1 MVKKFFLLL
10 LVAMLNVVAW
20 GDPTNEISIG
30 TYNKAQ
36 TVGELKFTEP
46 VVRVVTK
53 EGESE
58 IANVTSQYNIEYSI
72 FNAGTSG
79 TEGTLETVS
88 GVRYRKDETTGT
100 TVKVLGGD
108 VVMGNTPGN
117 VWIEVIATPKS
128 GSGATLRK
136 RYEINISAI
145 SVDVTFT
152 PVFTGKDGYDGSIEV
167 YTKNTGHTYSK
178 ATAMLP
184 KYKLNVA
191 GTTKDVTDEFD
202 VAISYTGSTQ
212 MYLSSDKSKIQF
224 DQKMSIPTGE
234 HYGTLTYTF
243 TSKTGQYSTI
253 PKTIYVSL
261 KADSYAAP
269 KKDLTL
275 SLTRNHIYQ
284 ETVSQESGVNEGYLT
299 IHVYK
304 FGKSDIDG
312 SNSNYQYKTPTPSL
326 LVDGT
331 ALPLNINN
339 SSYGDFKLMYK
350 IESDKT
356 YYDDCQFLYSNRTG
370 SIQAAGEKTGLTI
383 GDCMYQVAKPG
394 LVKVAVYAVLD
405 EGYYGTNLKAM
416 YNPYIPAEETEPMV
430 ITDDWGGRYV
440 VYAQPQYFY
449 IDVMKRQPTIQL
461 TPDPTN
467 LSFITGDVITMDDR
481 FEISAYKGTDSNG
494 IAGALKWGANDGSGD
509 HFAYQ
514 FFISDRNDDH
524 IHIDWYAY
532 AASGDTNTD
541 HPTWNANGGD
551 IYSFIDWHATGYKL
565 SNSQPLREGDII
577 KTGNTIQFT
586 ANRDFNIATEGDAT
600 RNLIGQTITIGGENI
615 LVTPGNIDE
624 LVGVKSGDVVTVD
637 EYVLITS
644 GNIGSYSSRY
654 LQEGDFEKGIT
665 YNSMKGYGNEDW
677 KMTFNTD
684 GDYNIP
690 YTARAW
696 THEKWDVSA
705 EKTITFNVVDDP
717 APTELELSYYY
728 QVATVSQ
735 DPFNEPVAKVVTTNG
750 KYDVTKYFT
759 ITYSITAENGGS
771 LNGTTGLYEHAA
783 TGTTLNPTTGEVRI
797 GSTTGDVVITVHGVR
812 KTESISYAN
821 PADKTYTIHIISSEG
836 LAKWEVMSECD
847 HSCAVPAEESKR
859 RFATI
864 EEANGRMHFYA
875 TGTIYGG
882 TVIDGVPGIDMTV
895 GVPTGDAS
903 TEWTAE
909 VTTLTSKV
917 CCKHEGENSVIV
929 TSASNVILDEN
940 GIPTAGAFYKFRPTV
955 NGFLTV
961 DANFKSGHSI
971 VLRSLNSITGEIL
984 DENYYNTSGADFPGD
999 VTFTHPLLAGQ
1010 TYYLFDETDGRE
1022 LRLHGFGYQPAFIMD
1037 RSTTK
1042 AQSEAPLSAST
1053 FLNSLMKNVPELY
1066 SGTNSH
1072 VTFAVSDP
1080 SARATGDVSTYLEV
1094 DSDGKLDPHK
1104 MTLDDEG
1111 VFKLRVTAT
1120 VRSSTLAGECT
1131 KKTTY
1136 YDVQII
1142 DIPTFKI
1149 GKYNSS
1155 ETPAEGTSN
1164 YQSLLEGQEVGY
1176 VAETTNIKTAMQM
1189 TFGGFTGGD
1198 YEAVKPSGDM
1208 DVRTDDWNY
1217 SNKHDGGTTVA
1228 GHLIEGYN
1236 STDGFNYNLPIDNFE
1251 YFTKGANNPVDEEG
1265 NQPLLESPLSPNN
1278 GSNYTYGNGV
1288 GYEQDGSFH
1297 YNTTYRVPSRGT
1309 YLKFEPRE
1317 SGTLIVYLL
1326 QEGSC
1331 DYHFEDGTDGHNADK
1346 VITKIGKLYQMKW
1359 RPLYITDETGK
1370 PVTMVNKFG
1379 NVSKY
1384 LDAGDDLENAGSYT
1398 LGLARCNK
1406 VEPEIDAECG
1416 SQSGV
1421 VKRDGCSF
1429 DWSQFR
1435 GTDADAARLLA
1446 AWPAKGQR
1454 ESIIRLDNGGFA
1466 LPHKA
1471 YVRYAFD
1478 VKAGKTYFVFQQGS
1492 KFWLGGYSFVPVGFP
1507 DKCTYALDST
1517 PNVQTQEKVWNGG
1530 ATAPGTDS
1538 ESDITFTWDK
1548 SSTMFNSNVENL
1560 YVTINDRRNSEITGG
1575 TNAGAGGVAADV
1587 VKPRNFTK
1595 GKWESICLPFSV
1607 SESEMKEVFG
1617 DDYMLV
1623 TCDGVYTYKDN
1634 SGNKVVTDEILFT
1647 RHANGYV
1654 EAGRPY
1660 LVKPSKDDGTFTFK
1674 NVSIEGAESVTDYNG
1689 VVYRVPNPTRFTV
1702 GINNEE
1708 FIFKGVYM
1716 RETMPRG
1723 SYFVYNGDAEHPN
1736 GLYRYNADAKIGGY
1750 RAYFQ
1755 LQSGR
1760 PEAALMSSF
1769 SIRDVKF
1776 AEADIETG
1784 ILAINKDGSV
1794 TEIPRNAGIY
1804 TIDGQKLS
1812 DNPLDFNKLP
1822 SGIYIVDG
1830 KKYVK

>member
-1 MVKKFFLLL
+1 MIKKLFLLL
-10 LVAMLNVVAW
+10 IVAMLNVVAW
-20 GDPTNEISIG
+20 AATENVISIG
-30 TYNKAQ
+30 TYDKAQ

-46 VVRVVTK
+46 VVRVVTMTD
-53 EGESE
+53 EVET
-58 IANVTSQYNIEYSI
+58 ANVTSQYNIEYSI
-72 FNAGTSG
+72 FDAETSG

-128 GSGATLRK
+128 GSGATLRA

-152 PVFTGKDGYDGSIEV
+152 PVFTDKAGYNGSIEV
-167 YTKNTGHTYSK
+167 YTKNTGHSYSK
-178 ATAMLP
+178 AYALLP

-224 DQKMSIPTGE
+224 DQKMSIPSGD

-253 PKTIYVSL
+253 IKNIYVSL
-261 KADSYAAP
+261 KADSYEAA
-269 KKDLTL
+269 KKNLEL
-275 SLTRNHIYQ
+275 SLTRNHIKQ
-284 ETVSQESGVNEGYLT
+284 ETVSQEPGVNEGYLT
-299 IHVYK
+299 THIYK
-304 FGKSDIDG
+304 YGKSDLDG
-312 SNSNYQYKTPTPSL
+312 GGDAYHYKTPTPSL

-331 ALPLNINN
+331 ALPLNVTNGGGG
-339 SSYGDFKLMYK
+339 YGDFKLVYK
-350 IESDKT
+350 IVSDET
-356 YYDDCQFLYSNRTG
+356 YFDDCQFLYSNRTG
-370 SIQAAGEKTGLTI
+370 SIQNPGEPTGI
-383 GDCMYQVAKPG
+383 RVDENAYQVAKPG

-416 YNPYIPAEETEPMV
+416 YNAVKDPANPSEDWV

-514 FFISDRNDDH
+514 FFISDRNKDH

-532 AASGDTNTD
+532 AASGDTNTS
-541 HPTWNANGGD
+541 HPTWDDNGGD
-551 IYSFIDWHATGYKL
+551 IYSFINWHATGYEL
-565 SNSQPLREGDII
+565 SQSQALREGDII

-586 ANRDFNIATEGDAT
+586 ADRDFNIATEGDAT
-600 RNLIGQTITIGGENI
+600 RNLIGQTITIGGKNI

-624 LVGVKSGDVVTVD
+624 LVGVKNGDVVTVN

-644 GNIGSYSSRY
+644 GNISSYSSRY

-690 YTARAW
+690 YTARPW
-696 THEKWDVSA
+696 NHVKWDVSA
-705 EKTITFNVVDDP
+705 EKTITFNVSTTP
-717 APTELELSYYY
+717 EPTELELSYYY
-728 QVATVSQ
+728 QVAMVSQ

-759 ITYSITAENGGS
+759 ITYSITTENDGS

-783 TGTTLNPTTGEVRI
+783 TGTTLNPTTGEVHI
-797 GSTTGDVVITVHGVR
+797 GNTTGDVVITVHAQRDPTV
-812 KTESISYAN
+812 SYDN
-821 PADKTYTIHIISSEG
+821 PADKTYTIHIISGAG

-859 RFATI
+859 RFETV
-864 EEANGRMHFYA
+864 ANGRMHFYG
-875 TGTIYGG
+875 TGAIYGG

-895 GVPTGDAS
+895 GVPAGETS
-903 TEWTAE
+903 EWAAKETS
-909 VTTLTSKV
+909 LTSKV
-917 CCKHEGENSVIV
+917 CCKHEGDHSVII
-929 TSASNVILDEN
+929 TSASNVVLDEN

-961 DANFKSGHSI
+961 DANFKSGHSV

-984 DENYYNTSGADFPGD
+984 DEVYYNTSGDDFPGD
-999 VTFTHPLLAGQ
+999 HEFSKPLLAGQ
-1010 TYYLFDETDGRE
+1010 TYYLFDETDGKE

-1053 FLNSLMKNVPELY
+1053 FLNSLMKNVPELCN
-1066 SGTNSH
+1066 GTNSH
-1072 VTFAVSDP
+1072 VAFAVSESP
-1080 SARATGDVSTYLEV
+1080 SYSGRATAGGGAGAYLSVE
-1094 DSDGKLDPHK
+1094 SDGKLDPHK

-1120 VRSSTLAGECT
+1120 VSSSTLAGECT

-1155 ETPAEGTSN
+1155 ETPAEGTVN
-1164 YQSLLEGQEVGY
+1164 YETLESIPGINKLVGY
-1176 VAETTNIKTAMQM
+1176 EAETTNIKTAIKM
-1189 TFGGFTGGD
+1189 TFGGTSIAN
-1198 YEAVKPSGDM
+1198 YEAVNPQGET
-1208 DVRTDDWNY
+1208 VPRTDEWKY
-1217 SNKHDGGTTVA
+1217 SNKYDGGTTVA

-1236 STDGFNYNLPIDNFE
+1236 STDGFDYNLPIDNFE

-1265 NQPLLESPLSPNN
+1265 NQPLLESPISPNN

-1288 GYEQDGSFH
+1288 GYEQDENFH

-1331 DYHFEDGTDGHNADK
+1331 DYQTQGPNDYGLQPVALNK
-1346 VITKIGKLYQMKW
+1346 SYQMKW

-1370 PVTMVNKFG
+1370 PVEMVNQFG

-1406 VEPEIDAECG
+1406 VEAAIDSECG
-1416 SQSGV
+1416 SHSGV

-1507 DKCTYALDST
+1507 DNCTYTLSST
-1517 PNVQTQEKVWNGG
+1517 PGSYNKNAQTQEKVWNGG

-1560 YVTINDRRNSEITGG
+1560 YVTINDRRNSEL
-1575 TNAGAGGVAADV
+1575 TNTSYADRGIL
-1587 VKPRNFTK
+1587 KPRTFTA
-1595 GKWESICLPFSV
+1595 GNWESICLPFSV

-1617 DDYMLV
+1617 NDYVLV
-1623 TCDGVYTYKDN
+1623 TCDGVYNDPAN
-1634 SGNKVVTDEILFT
+1634 GIQDRILFT
-1647 RHANGYV
+1647 RHANGYA

-1660 LVKPSKDDGTFTFK
+1660 LVKPSEPGTFKFK

-1689 VVYRVPNPTRFTV
+1689 AVYKVPNPKRFTV

-1716 RETMPRG
+1716 RETMPQG
-1723 SYFVYNGDAEHPN
+1723 SYFVYNGDEEHPN

-1830 KKYVK
+1830 KKYVR

>member
-1 MVKKFFLLL
+1 
-10 LVAMLNVVAW
+10 MLNVVAW
-20 GDPTNEISIG
+20 ADPTNEISIG

-53 EGESE
+53 DGESE

-108 VVMGNTPGN
+108 VVMGNTAGT
-117 VWIEVIATPKS
+117 VWIEVKASPKS
-128 GSGATLRK
+128 GSGATLTK

-167 YTKNTGHTYSK
+167 YTKNTGHSYPK

-202 VAISYTGSTQ
+202 VSISYASSSDQ

-224 DQKMSIPTGE
+224 DQKMSIPDGD

-243 TSKTGQYSTI
+243 TSKKPGQYSKI
-253 PKTIYVSL
+253 IKTIYVSL
-261 KADSYAAP
+261 RADSYEAA
-269 KKDLTL
+269 KKNLTL
-275 SLTRNHIYQ
+275 SLTRNHIKQ
-284 ETVSQESGVNEGYLT
+284 ETVSQEDGVNEGYLT
-299 IHVYK
+299 THIYK
-304 FGKSDIDG
+304 YGKSDLDG
-312 SNSNYQYKTPTPSL
+312 GGDAYHYKTPTPSL

-331 ALPLNINN
+331 ALPLNVTNGGG
-339 SSYGDFKLMYK
+339 SWGDFKLMYK
-350 IESDKT
+350 IESDET
-356 YYDDCQFLYSNRTG
+356 YYDDCQFLYYNRTG
-370 SIQAAGEKTGLTI
+370 SIQKPGEPTGI
-383 GDCMYQVAKPG
+383 RVDENAYQVAKPG

-416 YNPYIPAEETEPMV
+416 YNPYIPDGETEPMV
-430 ITDDWGGRYV
+430 ITDDWGGRYL

-449 IDVMKRQPTIQL
+449 IDVMKRQPQIVI
-461 TPDPTN
+461 TPDPHN
-467 LSFITGDVITMDDR
+467 LSFITGDVITMNDR
-481 FEISAYKGTDSNG
+481 FEISAIKGTENNG
-494 IAGALKWGANDGSGD
+494 VEGALKWGANDGSGD

-514 FFISDRNDDH
+514 FFISDRNATGH
-524 IHIDWYAY
+524 ITIDWPNRAWNPTDPEQY
-532 AASGDTNTD
+532 GDQ
-541 HPTWNANGGD
+541 
-551 IYSFIDWHATGYKL
+551 YSFRDWRSTGYKGED
-565 SNSQPLREGDII
+565 NQPLRAGDII
-577 KTGNTIQFT
+577 KTDETITFT
-586 ANRDFNIATEGDAT
+586 ATEDFDVATAGIT
-600 RNLIGQTITIGGENI
+600 SRTIIGQTVTIGGKDI
-615 LVTPGNIDE
+615 LVTPGNIGV
-624 LVGVKSGDVVTVD
+624 LAGVKSGETYTVD
-637 EYVLITS
+637 KYILVDDAYIADPAHS
-644 GNIGSYSSRY
+644 DRK

-665 YNSMKGYGNEDW
+665 YNSMKGYGNENW
-677 KMTFNTD
+677 TMTFTSN
-684 GDYNIP
+684 GEYNIP
-690 YTARAW
+690 YTVRPW
-696 THEKWDVSA
+696 NHVRWDVSA
-705 EKTITFNVVDDP
+705 EQTITFNVSGTHE
-717 APTELELSYYY
+717 PTEIELSYYY

-735 DPFNEPVAKVVTTNG
+735 DPFNEPTAKVVTTKD
-750 KYDVTKYFT
+750 KYDVTKYFN
-759 ITYSITAENGGS
+759 ITYT
-771 LNGTTGLYEHAA
+771 LPGTVDVDYTYNSSTNTYTHIA
-783 TGTTLNPTTGEVRI
+783 TGTTVNGETGEVHI

-812 KTESISYAN
+812 KTESISYEN
-821 PADKTYTIHIISSEG
+821 PADKTYTIHIVNAND
-836 LAKWEVMSECD
+836 LAKWEVMSSCD
-847 HSCAVPAEESKR
+847 HGCELPTNVEKQRFHTLAE
-859 RFATI
+859 I
-864 EEANGRMHFYA
+864 NGRMHFYG
-875 TGTIYGG
+875 TGAIYGG

-895 GVPTGDAS
+895 GVPAGETS
-903 TEWTAE
+903 EWAAE
-909 VTTLTSKV
+909 VTTLTSQV
-917 CCKHEGENSVIV
+917 CCKHEGDHSVIV
-929 TSASNVILDEN
+929 TSESNVVLDEN

-984 DENYYNTSGADFPGD
+984 DEKYYNTSVDDFPGD
-999 VTFTHPLLAGQ
+999 HEFSKPLLAGQ
-1010 TYYLFDETDGRE
+1010 TYYLFDETDGKE

-1080 SARATGDVSTYLEV
+1080 HGKTGGTEDTYLSV
-1094 DSDGKLDPHK
+1094 DSNGKLDPHK
-1104 MTLDDEG
+1104 MTLDGEG
-1111 VFKLRVTAT
+1111 VVFKLRVTAT
-1120 VRSSTLAGECT
+1120 VSSSTLAGECT

-1149 GKYNSS
+1149 GKYFDT
-1155 ETPAEGTSN
+1155 EEEAEGTSN
-1164 YQSLLEGQEVGY
+1164 YQSYLDGKEVGF
-1176 VAETTNIKTAMQM
+1176 VAETTNIKTAIKM
-1189 TFGGFTGGD
+1189 TFGGYTGGE
-1198 YEAVKPSGDM
+1198 YEAVSEKDDTYGQLDP
-1208 DVRTDDWNY
+1208 RTDSWKYN
-1217 SNKHDGGTTVA
+1217 NKLDNDLKTTTV
-1228 GHLIEGYN
+1228 GHHIEGHHAGDTWDYN
-1236 STDGFNYNLPIDNFE
+1236 KVIDNFG
-1251 YFTKGANNPVDEEG
+1251 YFTVGKNNPVSEEG
-1265 NQPLLESPLSPNN
+1265 KGPLQATRVTPNN
-1278 GSNYTYGNGV
+1278 GASYTYGNGV
-1288 GYEQDGSFH
+1288 GYEQDENFY
-1297 YNTTYRVPSRGT
+1297 YNTTYRLPARGA

-1317 SGTLIVYLL
+1317 SGTLIVYLW
-1326 QEGSC
+1326 QNGSC
-1331 DYHFEDGTDGHNADK
+1331 DYHFEDLSDGYFTPDNQTTA
-1346 VITKIGKLYQMKW
+1346 GKSYQLKW

-1370 PVTMVNKFG
+1370 PVQMVNQFG

-1406 VEPEIDAECG
+1406 VEPEIDTECTDHG
-1416 SQSGV
+1416 G

-1429 DWSQFR
+1429 DWSLFR

-1446 AWPAKGQR
+1446 AWPAKGER

-1466 LPHKA
+1466 IPHKA

-1478 VKAGKTYFVFQQGS
+1478 VKAGKTYFVFQMGS
-1492 KFWLGGYSFVPVGFP
+1492 KPGFGGYSFVPVGFP

-1575 TNAGAGGVAADV
+1575 VNAGDDAGVL
-1587 VKPRNFTK
+1587 KPRTFTA
-1595 GKWESICLPFSV
+1595 GKWETFCLPFSV
-1607 SESEMKEVFG
+1607 SEQEMTRVFG
-1617 DDYMLV
+1617 PDYVLV
-1623 TCDGVYTYKDN
+1623 TCDGVYNDPASGVKDR
-1634 SGNKVVTDEILFT
+1634 ILFT
-1647 RHANGYV
+1647 RHANGYA

-1660 LVKPSKDDGTFTFK
+1660 MVKPTQGGVFTFQ
-1674 NVSIEGAESVTDYNG
+1674 NVTIEGEEDVRDYNG
-1689 VVYRVPNPTRFTV
+1689 ATYKVPNPKRFTV
-1702 GINNEE
+1702 GVNNEE

-1716 RETMPRG
+1716 RETMPKG
-1723 SYFVYNGDAEHPN
+1723 SYFVYNGDEENPN

-1760 PEAALMSSF
+1760 DDATLMSSF
-1769 SIRDVKF
+1769 SINDLKF
-1776 AEADIETG
+1776 DENDEETG
-1784 ILAINKDGSV
+1784 IMVITKDGSV
-1794 TEIPRNAGIY
+1794 TEIPSNSGIY

-1822 SGIYIVDG
+1822 SGIYIVGG
-1830 KKYVK
+1830 KKFVK